1 MLKRLAILALLPMTV
16 QAACVLTD
24 RTSTASDVQIQERSG
39 MRRHVVPTPGLAGYR
54 RCEVSFQAR
63 IGDRWYMASG
73 YHDWPGDRPPAEAC
87 GIAQTRADSHAREQ
101 AGPSQVATHRTMV
114 CTDRDDFNPARN
126 VAVGVHAQLHQFRP
140 HPNFPN
146 EFWHNG
152 TRCRWFTEPSF
163 TGQDIHNYQ
172 GVICQIRKTEW
183 VVVDKF

>member
-152 TRCRWFTEPSF
+152 TRCRWFLDTGF
-163 TGQDIHNYQ
+163 TGKTVRTWQGIICKIHDS
-172 GVICQIRKTEW
+172 KW